1 MPGFDRTGPR
11 GQGPMSG
18 RSMGL
23 CVEQGQNRWPRFWGF
38 GGFGRGWRNRY
49 FATGMP
55 GRTWWRGFY
64 RYDPDLSA
72 KEELEILQEEA
83 SYFERSLKNI
93 RGQIEKLKKSDTEET
108 K

>member
-11 GQGPMSG
+11 GQGPMTG
-18 RSMGL
+18 RGMGL
-23 CVEQGQNRWPRFWGF
+23 REESEQYGRPRFWGF

-55 GRTWWRGFY
+55 GRTWGRGFN
-64 RYDPDLSA
+64 RYEPDLLV
-72 KEELEILQEEA
+72 KDEVEMLQEEA
-83 SYFERSLKNI
+83 NYFERALKNI
-93 RGQIEKLKKSDTEET
+93 RGQIDRLKKGDSEEQ

>member
-11 GQGPMSG
+11 GLGPMTG
-18 RSMGL
+18 GGMGI
-23 CVEQGQNRWPRFWGF
+23 CVEQGQYGRPRFWGF

-55 GRTWWRGFY
+55 GRTWGRGFHLY
-64 RYDPDLSA
+64 EPDISP
-72 KEELEILQEEA
+72 KDEVEMLQEEA
-83 SYFERSLKNI
+83 NYFERALKNI
-93 RGQIEKLKKSDTEET
+93 REQIDKLKNSDSEEQ